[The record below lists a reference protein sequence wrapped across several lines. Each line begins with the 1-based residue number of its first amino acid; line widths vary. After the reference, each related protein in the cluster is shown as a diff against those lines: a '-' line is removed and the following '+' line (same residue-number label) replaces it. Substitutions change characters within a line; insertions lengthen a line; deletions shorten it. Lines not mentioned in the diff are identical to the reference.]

1 MAELLWTP
9 DFWLTAGSKALK
21 ITVIFAGTVMALR
34 FFHLIINQLIITK
47 VGNQSFIAEKRARTL
62 STLLHSIIR
71 YAVYFIAM
79 VMILQEFHIDTTSII
94 AGAGVIGLA
103 VGVGAQSLIKDFI
116 SGFFIILEDQFA
128 VGDYIVSG
136 DVSGTVEDIGFRT
149 TKLRDPNGVLHFI
162 PNGAISRVSN
172 YSRGH
177 MLAVINVPVAYEAD
191 IGRVLSLLE
200 EACIDIGRNMPEV
213 LDGPKVLGVVDLRPG
228 EVIVRLI
235 AKTVPLEQVS
245 VETAL
250 RHKIK
255 VLFEVAHIP
264 APGGQFV
271 RTSGGEK

>member
-1 MAELLWTP
+1 MIDLLWTP
-9 DFWLTAGSKALK
+9 DFWLAASGKVLK
-21 ITVIFAGTVMALR
+21 IVVIIVGTVMTLR

-47 VGNQSFIAEKRARTL
+47 VGSQTFIAEKRARTL

-71 YAVYFIAM
+71 YAVYFIAI

-103 VGVGAQSLIKDFI
+103 IGVGAQSLIKDFI
-116 SGFFIILEDQFA
+116 TGFFIILEDQFA

-162 PNGAISRVSN
+162 PNGAIARVSN
-172 YSRGH
+172 YTRGH
-177 MLAVINVPVAYEAD
+177 MQAVINVPVAYEAGID
-191 IGRVLSLLE
+191 KVLSLLE
-200 EACIDIGRNMPEV
+200 EACIAIGQGMPEV
-213 LDGPKVLGVVDLRPG
+213 IEGPKVLGVVDLRPG

-235 AKTVPLEQVS
+235 AKTVPLEQFK

-255 VLFEVAHIP
+255 LLFEEAHIP

-271 RTSGGEK
+271 RVSEGEK